1 MTWTARA
8 RRVVVVVAA
17 LTLAPIEA
25 GVRAEVLDRVLAVVG
40 TDLITLTDVTAARD
54 FGLVIV
60 PANAPDPTRAT
71 LTQLIDRALMLAEVE
86 RYAPPE
92 PTADAVSE
100 ALRIVRDR
108 FASDEAYQAA
118 LARSGIDESRLRDT
132 IRQNLRLT
140 AYLNQRFIAPIIDA
154 PPGSAPADRQRELI
168 DDWLAG
174 LRRRGTIIDLYLT
187 GK

>member
-1 MTWTARA
+1 MRWMTIAVLA
-8 RRVVVVVAA
+8 AVAA
-17 LTLAPIEA
+17 SAAIGA
-25 GVRAEVLDRVLAVVG
+25 RAEVLDRVLAVVG
-40 TDLITLTDVTAARD
+40 TDVITLTDVTAARD

-60 PANAPDPTRAT
+60 PANTPDPTRAT

-100 ALRIVRDR
+100 ALRIVRGR
-108 FASDEAYQAA
+108 FANDEAYQAA

-132 IRQNLRLT
+132 IRQNLRIT
-140 AYLNQRFIAPIIDA
+140 AYLNQRFIAPIVDA
-154 PPGSAPADRQRELI
+154 PPGTSPGDRQRELI
-168 DDWLAG
+168 DDWLTG
-174 LRRRGTIIDLYLT
+174 LRRRGNIVDLYLT